1 MRTTAAGERQMM
13 AGAMLSVRRRY
24 ADDSVGRKIAG
35 SLGGRVVLLPEVVV
49 RSAALSLLIR
59 QSHDESQG
67 DIEARDVFVVE
78 MSDLLSDSFASNRHR
93 LVRHHLRSHA
103 QASSGVKFGNRLD
116 PP

>member
-1 MRTTAAGERQMM
+1 MM
-13 AGAMLSVRRRY
+13 AGAMLSVVRRY
-24 ADDSVGRKIAG
+24 ADDSFGRKIAG

-78 MSDLLSDSFASNRHR
+78 ISDLLSDAFASNLHR
-93 LVRHHLRSHA
+93 NSETDSIHPSASNSRDRSPH
-103 QASSGVKFGNRLD
+103 SLGS
-116 PP
+116 